1 MKNNDFMNKRLTKD
15 AGEAFSPARYSL
27 KSRNDAIIS
36 PYKTYELFFEITFM
50 VIQKLGAYED
60 IGTPDECME
69 AMRTARACNAQYLDD
84 IKNPLEPLK
93 VTSALKSELLKLQ
106 IRQAKKPKSISP
118 LDYTIIAA
126 LIKVLKNRWHDINEE
141 LPKPGEYVL
150 VSFENEEL
158 TLPDIGR
165 YETED
170 DESGA
175 FYPEDH
181 DYSYASFGVFVN
193 AWMPLPEIYRREE

>member
-1 MKNNDFMNKRLTKD
+1 
-15 AGEAFSPARYSL
+15 
-27 KSRNDAIIS
+27 
-36 PYKTYELFFEITFM
+36 M

-106 IRQAKKPKSISP
+106 IRQAKNPKSISP

-141 LPKPGEYVL
+141 LPEPGEYVL
-150 VSFENEEL
+150 KMRGLHYQILVDMRQKMMN
-158 TLPDIGR
+158 
-165 YETED
+165 
-170 DESGA
+170 
-175 FYPEDH
+175 PEH
-181 DYSYASFGVFVN
+181 FIRKTMITAMHRLEYLSTHGCHCQKYTGERN
-193 AWMPLPEIYRREE
+193 R

>member
-106 IRQAKKPKSISP
+106 IRQAKTDGMISMRNSRNQANTFW
-118 LDYTIIAA
+118 YC
-126 LIKVLKNRWHDINEE
+126 LKMRGLHYQILVDMRQKMMDPEHFIREMMMQAMHH
-141 LPKPGEYVL
+141 LEYL
-150 VSFENEEL
+150 
-158 TLPDIGR
+158 
-165 YETED
+165 
-170 DESGA
+170 
-175 FYPEDH
+175 
-181 DYSYASFGVFVN
+181 
-193 AWMPLPEIYRREE
+193 

>member
-1 MKNNDFMNKRLTKD
+1 MENNDFMNKRLTKD

-36 PYKTYELFFEITFM
+36 PYKIYELFFEITFM

-69 AMRTARACNAQYLDD
+69 AMRTARACNTQCLDD

-106 IRQAKKPKSISP
+106 IRQTEKPKSISP

-126 LIKVLKNRWHDINEE
+126 LIKVLKNRWQQLRGEIQISGSRAE
-141 LPKPGEYVL
+141 LQERNKGGDAV
-150 VSFENEEL
+150 
-158 TLPDIGR
+158 G
-165 YETED
+165 ED
-170 DESGA
+170 DKGKIESA
-175 FYPEDH
+175 PEQ
-181 DYSYASFGVFVN
+181 
-193 AWMPLPEIYRREE
+193 

>member
-141 LPKPGEYVL
+141 LPEPGEYVL
-150 VSFENEEL
+150 VLFENEGL

-170 DESGA
+170 DGSGA
-175 FYPEDH
+175 FYPGD
-181 DYSYASFGVFVN
+181 DDASYASFGIFVN